1 MRRILLGASKA
12 SYRLGTVL
20 CLLHLAI
27 SWWVIISLCRGEPDA
42 QWQLVWI
49 LFLPF
54 DLPFS
59 LLVFFSGTIFPDWSI
74 NAFPCPLSEFRAFI
88 LPAIIH
94 GIVGPLWYF
103 FLPVGF
109 SGLRAL
115 LRKSKEDKGPQA

>member
-1 MRRILLGASKA
+1 MRRFLSGASKT

-27 SWWVIISLCRGEPDA
+27 SWWVIISLCRGAPDA

-59 LLVFFSGTIFPDWSI
+59 LLVFFSGSIFPDWSFS
-74 NAFPCPLSEFRAFI
+74 ALPYPMSEFRTFI
-88 LPAIIH
+88 LPAVIH

-103 FLPVGF
+103 FLPVSI
-109 SGLRAL
+109 SGLRAFSK
-115 LRKSKEDKGPQA
+115 RKRGEPD